1 MAGHDPENPASA
13 ETRQLPAKHL
23 RTVRSFVIRGGRLTP
38 SQQHALDHYWPMYGI
53 AAVDRVFDSKA
64 VFGRE
69 APLLLE
75 IGFGMG
81 DSLAAM
87 AAAQAESDFIGIE
100 VHPPGVGK
108 LLDDIHRQGIGNLR
122 IYQHD
127 ATEILARCFA
137 DDTLDVIQVFFP
149 DPWHKKRHH
158 KRRLI
163 QADFVNLLSRRLK
176 RGGILHLATDWE
188 NYAEQMMAV
197 LSATPALRNTAG
209 TGQFSD
215 STRRQTT
222 KFEKRGRR
230 LGHEVWDLVFVKR

>member
-1 MAGHDPENPASA
+1 MSE
-13 ETRQLPAKHL
+13 EQLPEKQL

-38 SQQHALDHYWPMYGI
+38 SQQYALTHYWPRYGL
-53 AAVDRVFDSKA
+53 AASDHPFNQQT
-64 VFGRE
+64 VFGRQ
-69 APLLLE
+69 ARLVLE

-81 DSLAAM
+81 DSLVAM
-87 AAAQAESDFIGIE
+87 AAAQTETDFIGIE

-108 LLDDIHRQGIGNLR
+108 LLDEIHKLGLSNLR

-137 DDTLDVIQVFFP
+137 DDTLDVIQIFFP

-163 QADFVNLLSRRLK
+163 QADFVALLSRRLK

-188 NYAEQMMAV
+188 NYAEQMLAI
-197 LSATPALRNTAG
+197 LSANPTLCNAAG
-209 TGQFSD
+209 QGQYSD
-215 STRRQTT
+215 SSRRQTT
-222 KFEKRGRR
+222 KFEQRGRR
-230 LGHEVWDLVFVKR
+230 LGHEVRDLIFVKR